1 MRLAVFSL
9 CRPATIMPHCITHM
23 LVEVVCASGLW
34 SLEHC
39 HIGKIVLV
47 QPTKGVSVVSSQ
59 LNLR

>member
-47 QPTKGVSVVSSQ
+47 QPTKGVSVVS
-59 LNLR
+59 